1 MKQKYQKDSQL
12 VQNILKGDESSLLTF
27 HRTYSPK
34 LFNYIKN
41 KINTPQD
48 AEEVLQDS
56 LFVALDALRDYAGQS
71 SVYTYIYGITKHK
84 VVDYYRRKKIKNIV
98 FSKLPTVKN
107 LVSNLLSPEQKYTE
121 KELIDR
127 INRCFL
133 QMKPH
138 YMKVLKL
145 KYIEGLT
152 VNQIAFYTKETIKAV
167 ESTLF
172 RARKQFVK
180 VFSTV

>member
-1 MKQKYQKDSQL
+1 MKQKYQKDFNF
-12 VQNILKGDESSLLTF
+12 VQNILKGDEVSLLIF

-56 LFVALDALRDYAGQS
+56 LFAALDALRDYAGQS

-107 LVSNLLSPEQKYTE
+107 LVSNLLSPEQKYSQ
-121 KELIDR
+121 KELVER
-127 INRCFL
+127 INHCFYK
-133 QMKPH
+133 MKPH
-138 YMKVLKL
+138 YMEILKL

-152 VNQIAFYTKETIKAV
+152 VNQIARYTKETIKAV

>member
-1 MKQKYQKDSQL
+1 M
-12 VQNILKGDESSLLTF
+12 TF
-27 HRTYSPK
+27 HSAYSPK

-56 LFVALDALRDYAGQS
+56 LFASLEALRDYAGQS
-71 SVYTYIYGITKHK
+71 SLYTYIYGVTKHK

-127 INRCFL
+127 INRCFV

-152 VNQIAFYTKETIKAV
+152 VNQISLYTKETIKAV

-180 VFSTV
+180 VFSTI